1 MEDVSALKQAPEGR
15 PSLHPALELSPR
27 ARNEVLLAIL
37 LALFLSALDQTIV
50 GTALPRIVTDL
61 SGNDLYTWV
70 VTSYLLT
77 STITGPIYGKLS
89 DLYGRK
95 PMLLIGIVLF
105 LLGSFLSGLSQD
117 MWQLI
122 LFRGVQG
129 LGAGAIFPVSLAV
142 IGDLFTPAER
152 GKYQGLF
159 GAVFGVSA
167 LVGPWL
173 GGFITDA
180 LSWHWV
186 FFINLPI
193 GAVALYVIWRVLP
206 TFRRPDAS
214 RSIDYLG
221 VAVFTGAVVP
231 FLVGITN
238 KQTGEWTDPQVG
250 GFMLL
255 GLALGVVFVLIERR
269 AIEPIVDLGLFRMR
283 SYSSSIVATFLASFG
298 FFGAV
303 IFLPRFF
310 QFVRG
315 SSATQ
320 SGYQILPLLVG
331 VIFSSI
337 LAGQIVARTGR
348 YKVLIVVSLGIAAL
362 GLALWTQL
370 HAGTDIWVLWLWMFV
385 TGLGLGPTLA
395 VFTIIV
401 QASVPVREARR
412 RDQQPDLLP
421 ADRRLHR
428 PRDHGNGLRRHAARP
443 GPGAT
448 CERGGPA
455 AVGRSVRRPLHF
467 QQREPHGRGRGPGGL
482 DPGGGPGPGPGHGQA
497 PDPGDHRGN
506 PRGVRTG
513 RGGHLRGRGDSD
525 GPGARGCALH
535 EGGAAP
541 RDVRQPAGAGGQ
553 GRVAR
558 ARGGDHHRLTGEPP
572 PARRSRWAA
581 PAIRPGRL
589 RFAGRSCPEAL
600 PTLLR
605 PPGSS
610 PFRRGRTRAGW
621 WSG

>member
-1 MEDVSALKQAPEGR
+1 MEDVSAVKQTPEGR
-15 PSLHPALELSPR
+15 PTLHPALELSPR
-27 ARNEVLLAIL
+27 ARNEVLVAIL

-95 PMLLIGIVLF
+95 PMLLIGISIF

-167 LVGPWL
+167 LIGPWL
-173 GGFITDA
+173 GGFLTDT
-180 LSWHWV
+180 LSWHWI
-186 FFINLPI
+186 FFVNLPI

-206 TFRRPDAS
+206 TFRRPEAS
-214 RSIDYLG
+214 PSIDYLG
-221 VAVFTGAVVP
+221 VAVFTAAVVP

-250 GFMLL
+250 GLMLL

-362 GLALWTQL
+362 GLAMWTQL

-401 QASVPVREARR
+401 QASVPVTKLGVATSNLTFFRQIGGSIGLALVGTVFGDTL
-412 RDQQPDLLP
+412 RDQAPVQLVNAGVPQQLVDQFAGHSTFSSGSLTAVGGDLGASILAAVP
-421 ADRRLHR
+421 AQVQDMVKPLIPAIVAGIHEAFALAVAAIFAVGAIAMLLALAASLFMKEE
-428 PRDHGNGLRRHAARP
+428 PLRASS
-443 GPGAT
+443 GSQ
-448 CERGGPA
+448 PA
-455 AVGRSVRRPLHF
+455 AVGESPVP
-467 QQREPHGRGRGPGGL
+467 
-482 DPGGGPGPGPGHGQA
+482 
-497 PDPGDHRGN
+497 
-506 PRGVRTG
+506 
-513 RGGHLRGRGDSD
+513 
-525 GPGARGCALH
+525 
-535 EGGAAP
+535 
-541 RDVRQPAGAGGQ
+541 
-553 GRVAR
+553 VAMTIT
-558 ARGGDHHRLTGEPP
+558 D
-572 PARRSRWAA
+572 
-581 PAIRPGRL
+581 
-589 RFAGRSCPEAL
+589 
-600 PTLLR
+600 
-605 PPGSS
+605 
-610 PFRRGRTRAGW
+610 
-621 WSG
+621 

>member
-1 MEDVSALKQAPEGR
+1 MEDVPALKQAPEGR

-27 ARNEVLLAIL
+27 ARNEVLVAIL

-95 PMLLIGIVLF
+95 PMLLIGISIF

-250 GFMLL
+250 GLMLL

-337 LAGQIVARTGR
+337 LAGQIVARSGR

-362 GLALWTQL
+362 GLAMWTQL

-401 QASVPVREARR
+401 QASVPVTKLGVATSNLTFFRQIGGSIGLAIVGTVFGDTL
-412 RDQQPDLLP
+412 RDQAPVQLVNAGVPQQLVDQFAGHSTFSSGSLTAVGGDL
-421 ADRRLHR
+421 
-428 PRDHGNGLRRHAARP
+428 
-443 GPGAT
+443 GASIL
-448 CERGGPA
+448 A
-455 AVGRSVRRPLHF
+455 AVPAQVQDMVKPLIPAIVAGIHEAF
-467 QQREPHGRGRGPGGL
+467 ALAVAAIFAVGAIAMVLALVAALFMKEVP
-482 DPGGGPGPGPGHGQA
+482 
-497 PDPGDHRGN
+497 
-506 PRGVRTG
+506 
-513 RGGHLRGRGDSD
+513 LRASFGS
-525 GPGARGCALH
+525 
-535 EGGAAP
+535 
-541 RDVRQPAGAGGQ
+541 QPAPA
-553 GRVAR
+553 V
-558 ARGGDHHRLTGEPP
+558 RGE
-572 PARRSRWAA
+572 
-581 PAIRPGRL
+581 
-589 RFAGRSCPEAL
+589 
-600 PTLLR
+600 
-605 PPGSS
+605 S
-610 PFRRGRTRAGW
+610 PVPVEVTITD
-621 WSG
+621 

>member
-15 PSLHPALELSPR
+15 PTLHPALELSPR

-250 GFMLL
+250 GLMLL

-362 GLALWTQL
+362 GLAMWTQL

-401 QASVPVREARR
+401 QASVPATKLGVATSNLTFFRQIGGSIGLAIVGTVFGDTL
-412 RDQQPDLLP
+412 RDQAPVQLVNAGVPQQLVDQFAGHSTFSSGSLTAVGGDLGASILAAVPAQVQDLVKPLVPAIVAGIHEAFALAVAAIFAVGAIAMVLALAAALFMKEVPLRATFSNQP
-421 ADRRLHR
+421 A
-428 PRDHGNGLRRHAARP
+428 
-443 GPGAT
+443 
-448 CERGGPA
+448 PA
-455 AVGRSVRRPLHF
+455 A
-467 QQREPHGRGRGPGGL
+467 GG
-482 DPGGGPGPGPGHGQA
+482 
-497 PDPGDHRGN
+497 
-506 PRGVRTG
+506 
-513 RGGHLRGRGDSD
+513 
-525 GPGARGCALH
+525 
-535 EGGAAP
+535 E
-541 RDVRQPAGAGGQ
+541 
-553 GRVAR
+553 
-558 ARGGDHHRLTGEPP
+558 
-572 PARRSRWAA
+572 
-581 PAIRPGRL
+581 
-589 RFAGRSCPEAL
+589 
-600 PTLLR
+600 
-605 PPGSS
+605 S
-610 PFRRGRTRAGW
+610 PVPVEVTITD
-621 WSG
+621 

>member
-15 PSLHPALELSPR
+15 PALHPALELSPR
-27 ARNEVLLAIL
+27 ARNEVLVAIL

-95 PMLLIGIVLF
+95 PMLLIGISIF

-167 LVGPWL
+167 LIGPWL
-173 GGFITDA
+173 GGFLTDT
-180 LSWHWV
+180 LSWHWI
-186 FFINLPI
+186 FFVNLPI

-206 TFRRPDAS
+206 TFRRSGAS

-238 KQTGEWTDPQVG
+238 KQSGEWTDPQVG
-250 GFMLL
+250 GLMLL
-255 GLALGVVFVLIERR
+255 GLALGLVFILIEAR
-269 AIEPIVDLGLFRMR
+269 AREPIVDLGLFRLR
-283 SYSSSIVATFLASFG
+283 TYSASIAATFLASFG
-298 FFGAV
+298 FFGA
-303 IFLPRFF
+303 ILFLPRFF

-315 SSATQ
+315 ASATQ

-348 YKVLIVVSLGIAAL
+348 YKVLIVVSLAVAAAGL
-362 GLALWTQL
+362 GLWTQL
-370 HAGTDIWVLWLWMFV
+370 SAETEIWVLWLWMLI

-395 VFTIIV
+395 VFTIVV
-401 QASVPVREARR
+401 QSVVATPKLGVATSNLTFFRQIGGVIGLAITGTIFGDTL
-412 RDQQPDLLP
+412 RDQAPVQIVKAGVPQQFVDQFAGHSTFSSGSFTAVGGDLGASILAALP
-421 ADRRLHR
+421 AQAQDAVR
-428 PRDHGNGLRRHAARP
+428 PLIPAIVGGIHEAFAVAV
-443 GPGAT
+443 GAT
-448 CERGGPA
+448 FIVGAIAMLLALAASLFMKEEPLRASFGSQPAPA
-455 AVGRSVRRPLHF
+455 AVGESPVP
-467 QQREPHGRGRGPGGL
+467 
-482 DPGGGPGPGPGHGQA
+482 
-497 PDPGDHRGN
+497 
-506 PRGVRTG
+506 
-513 RGGHLRGRGDSD
+513 
-525 GPGARGCALH
+525 
-535 EGGAAP
+535 AAMTIT
-541 RDVRQPAGAGGQ
+541 D
-553 GRVAR
+553 
-558 ARGGDHHRLTGEPP
+558 
-572 PARRSRWAA
+572 
-581 PAIRPGRL
+581 
-589 RFAGRSCPEAL
+589 
-600 PTLLR
+600 
-605 PPGSS
+605 
-610 PFRRGRTRAGW
+610 
-621 WSG
+621 